1 MRDKFEEWEDSLC
14 EIVEAFNEIV
24 EAFSDFAEDIQ
35 EILESVAEWHYI
47 LSAWKSKRGNIE
59 LPKYFVCGISYAS
72 ELSLHPE

>member
-1 MRDKFEEWEDSLC
+1 MRDKFEEWADSLC
-14 EIVEAFNEIV
+14 EMVEAFNDFV
-24 EAFSDFAEDIQ
+24 EDVQ
-35 EILESVAEWHYI
+35 EILENIAEWHYI